1 MDDNGNNKPQ
11 GLKIDKKT
19 IIPITALLFGIMIFV
34 GILTQVVPRGEYRL
48 DANGS
53 IIDGTYTLIEGG
65 KLPFW
70 RVFTAPV
77 EVFGSSEALFGIAII
92 LFIVLIGG
100 TFMILDRSRVLK
112 YIMSSIVKRYA
123 AKKYKLLAI
132 IVFVCMALA
141 STVGILEES
150 ITLVP
155 LAVAISLALGWDSL
169 VGLGISLISIAFG
182 FTAATFNPFNVGV
195 VQGLAG
201 IPMFSGIWFR
211 VLIFAAV
218 YLSLTGYL
226 ILYAKRIEKNPQ
238 RSLSYNN
245 DLQLRERF
253 GTALKD
259 EEAVLANPALKKATI
274 TFVGCVLSVFVVS
287 FISLFLTKAGVV
299 PESLEMIVSN
309 LPLASMAILFTAG
322 GIAAGKTAGM
332 GGKTLLRTF
341 GEGAKAIAPCAP
353 MIVFVMSITY
363 LLKQGKI
370 IHTILYHTYNLIA
383 DLSPAASLLLIFLF
397 IILLEF
403 FIGSSTAKA
412 FLIIPIVMQ
421 LAVLLG
427 ITKQTVVIAYSLSDG
442 FCNLLYPTSG
452 IMIIAI
458 GIVNISYGKF
468 LRWSW
473 KLFAVELVVSVSM
486 LMIALA
492 IGY

>member
-19 IIPITALLFGIMIFV
+19 IIPITALLFGIMVFV

-141 STVGILEES
+141 STIGILEES

-155 LAVAISLALGWDSL
+155 LAVAISLALGWDSF

-201 IPMFSGIWFR
+201 IPMFSGLWFR
-211 VLIFAAV
+211 VLVFAAV

-226 ILYAKRIEKNPQ
+226 ILYAKKIEKNPQ
-238 RSLSYNN
+238 KSLAYKN
-245 DLQLRERF
+245 DLDLRERF

-259 EEAVLANPALKKATI
+259 EEAVLANPSLKKATA
-274 TFVGCVLSVFVVS
+274 TFVGCVLSVFAVS
-287 FISLFLTKAGVV
+287 FVSLFLTKAGVV
-299 PESLEMIVSN
+299 PESLQMIVSN

-332 GGKTLLRTF
+332 SEKTLLRTF

-353 MIVFVMSITY
+353 MIIFVMSITY

-370 IHTILYHTYNLIA
+370 IHTILYHTYNLID
-383 DLSPAASLLLIFLF
+383 DLSPATSLLLIFLF

-412 FLIIPIVMQ
+412 FLIIPIVIQ

-473 KLFAVELVVSVSM
+473 KLFAVELIVSVSM
-486 LMIALA
+486 LMLALA

>member
-19 IIPITALLFGIMIFV
+19 IIPITALLFGIMVFV

-141 STVGILEES
+141 STIGILEES

-155 LAVAISLALGWDSL
+155 LAVAISLALGWDSF

-182 FTAATFNPFNVGV
+182 FTATTFNPFNVGV

-201 IPMFSGIWFR
+201 IPMFSGLWFR
-211 VLIFAAV
+211 VLVFAAV

-226 ILYAKRIEKNPQ
+226 ILYAKKIEKNPQ
-238 RSLSYNN
+238 KSLAYKN
-245 DLQLRERF
+245 DLDLRERF

-259 EEAVLANPALKKATI
+259 EEAVLANPSLKKATA
-274 TFVGCVLSVFVVS
+274 TFVGCVLSVFAVS
-287 FISLFLTKAGVV
+287 FVSLFLTKAGVV
-299 PESLEMIVSN
+299 PESLQMIVSN

-332 GGKTLLRTF
+332 SEKTLLRTF

-353 MIVFVMSITY
+353 MIIFVMSITY

-370 IHTILYHTYNLIA
+370 IHTILYHTYNLID
-383 DLSPAASLLLIFLF
+383 DLSPATSLLLIFLF

-412 FLIIPIVMQ
+412 FLIIPIVIQ

-473 KLFAVELVVSVSM
+473 KLFAVELIVSVSM
-486 LMIALA
+486 LMLALA

>member
-1 MDDNGNNKPQ
+1 
-11 GLKIDKKT
+11 
-19 IIPITALLFGIMIFV
+19 
-34 GILTQVVPRGEYRL
+34 
-48 DANGS
+48 
-53 IIDGTYTLIEGG
+53 
-65 KLPFW
+65 
-70 RVFTAPV
+70 
-77 EVFGSSEALFGIAII
+77 
-92 LFIVLIGG
+92 
-100 TFMILDRSRVLK
+100 MILDRSRVLK

-141 STVGILEES
+141 STIGILEES

-155 LAVAISLALGWDSL
+155 LAVAISLALGWDSF

-201 IPMFSGIWFR
+201 IPMFSGLWFR
-211 VLIFAAV
+211 VLVFAAV

-226 ILYAKRIEKNPQ
+226 ILYAKKIEKNPQ
-238 RSLSYNN
+238 KSLAYKN
-245 DLQLRERF
+245 DLDLRERF

-259 EEAVLANPALKKATI
+259 EEAVLANPSLKKATA
-274 TFVGCVLSVFVVS
+274 TFVGCVLSVFAVS
-287 FISLFLTKAGVV
+287 FVSLFLTKAGVV
-299 PESLEMIVSN
+299 PESLQMIVSN

-332 GGKTLLRTF
+332 SEKTLLRTF

-353 MIVFVMSITY
+353 MIIFVMSITY

-370 IHTILYHTYNLIA
+370 IHTILYHTYNLID
-383 DLSPAASLLLIFLF
+383 DLSPATSLLLIFLF

-412 FLIIPIVMQ
+412 FLIIPIVIQ

-473 KLFAVELVVSVSM
+473 KLFAVELIVSVSM
-486 LMIALA
+486 LMLALA